1 VEQYERIGPSPDETL
16 TQLMSI
22 RKAWGIT
29 RVADIT
35 GLDRVGIPVVQVT
48 RPFSFSNSVSQGKGT
63 SLTRAAISAILESAE
78 SFFGERI
85 EHFDAVCGSANSLG
99 IPVGRFENLLQR
111 PTSTDWH
118 DRETAWVVADN
129 LLVGSRD
136 YVPLELMHTAYLVP
150 SNPHDGIFASTT
162 TGLAA
167 SLHEIDAITH
177 GILECVERDAMAR
190 AYKTHGFLQRQR
202 IDPATIDDQAVLALL
217 DELAGKGLIAGL
229 WLAPSP
235 VGLPVVW
242 CQLMESN
249 PRETALLHLPTNGSA
264 AAFDPAAA
272 LFYAIYEAVQ
282 ARLAAISGARD
293 DMTRASYPKH
303 PDWQLIAAHRR
314 LMIEG
319 PTDLSFAALP
329 AHPSTGA
336 ESLLTGLLAKL
347 RDSGISA
354 VYLVRLDTRPWDW
367 LSAVRIVI
375 PQMHPL
381 LMA

>member
-1 VEQYERIGPSPDETL
+1 MRVGPPPDEAL

-22 RKAWGIT
+22 RKALGIT

-48 RPFSFSNSVSQGKGT
+48 RPFSYSNVVAQGKGT
-63 SLTRAAISAILESAE
+63 SLARAAISAILESAE
-78 SFFGERI
+78 SFFAERV
-85 EHFDAVCGSANSLG
+85 ERSDAVCGSANSLEV
-99 IPVGRFENLLQR
+99 PFGRFENLVQGSMSAAWR
-111 PTSTDWH
+111 DS
-118 DRETAWVVADN
+118 ETAWVVADN

-136 YVPLELMHTAYLVP
+136 FVPLELVHTAYLVP
-150 SNPHDGIFASTT
+150 THPHDGIFAATT

-167 SLHEIDAITH
+167 ALDETDAIMH

-190 AYKTHGFLQRQR
+190 AHGTHGFLQRQR
-202 IDPATIDDQAVLALL
+202 IDLATIDDPTVLALL
-217 DELAGKGLIAGL
+217 DELAGKGLIVSL

-235 VGLPVVW
+235 VSLPVIW
-242 CQLMESN
+242 CHLMESN
-249 PRETALLHLPTNGSA
+249 PRETALLHLPTDGSA

-272 LFYAIYEAVQ
+272 IVHAIREAAQ

-293 DMTRASYPKH
+293 DLTRAFYPKY

-314 LMIEG
+314 LMTEG
-319 PTDLSFAALP
+319 PADLSFATLP
-329 AHPSTGA
+329 MPAATGGDC
-336 ESLLTGLLAKL
+336 SLPNLLAKL
-347 RDSGISA
+347 GDSGISA

-375 PQMHPL
+375 PQLHPL
-381 LMA
+381 LAA